1 MTNTGNN
8 IHSTFV
14 VKIDDDYKII
24 QSCNITKLQIE
35 QIIIS
40 YYTNLI
46 IEVFEFKINA
56 SDLLNQ
62 MIQSNSFLKVNII
75 DIEEFKLKLQ
85 QYDDVT
91 KYFNKHMDCKVS
103 DSTKVRVST
112 NVSDSTKVS
121 ATTKI
126 NDSDKINNIYD
137 SEKIIGY
144 SKRNNYHFIN
154 SNNSLL
160 DGGNHYNIYYNDQF
174 NNIIIVSENDDYI
187 YKNTKLSNYFPEL
200 KFLINSQLSE
210 KQLKEIKDLIGEIF
224 VNFEDAT
231 DKIDRI
237 LNEKVINSKL
247 TIDEIKKLINKYFT
261 LNSNIKDCV
270 KFTNILN
277 TINSEIKVSDSYV
290 NYIKRQLPHILLDIG
305 LQKKRNSDGIYWY
318 GLLVKTEQ
326 DKQGTPKKL
335 DPPKKLEK
343 SMHDYKPVTDL
354 DIENKINERNDMI
367 IMYDTIVT
375 TICDDSIRK

>member
-8 IHSTFV
+8 IHTTYV

-24 QSCNITKLQIE
+24 QNCNITKLQIE
-35 QIIIS
+35 KIIIS
-40 YYTNLI
+40 YYINLT
-46 IEVFEFKINA
+46 IEVFELKINTP
-56 SDLLNQ
+56 DLLNQ
-62 MIQSNSFLKVNII
+62 MIQSNSFFKVNII
-75 DIEEFKLKLQ
+75 DIEELKLKLQ

-91 KYFNKHMDCKVS
+91 KYFNKHMDCKV
-103 DSTKVRVST
+103 RVST

-126 NDSDKINNIYD
+126 NDYLNIDLHDSDKINNIYD

-144 SKRNNYHFIN
+144 SKSNNYQFTN

-160 DGGNHYNIYYNDQF
+160 EGGNHYNIYYNDQF
-174 NNIIIVSENDDYI
+174 NNIIIVLENDDYL
-187 YKNTKLSNYFPEL
+187 YRNAKLSNYFPEL

-210 KQLKEIKDLIGEIF
+210 EQLKEIKDLISEIF
-224 VNFEDAT
+224 VNFEDAK

-237 LNEKVINSKL
+237 INEKVINSKL

-261 LNSNIKDCV
+261 LNSNIKNCV

-277 TINSEIKVSDSYV
+277 TINSEIKVSDFYV

-318 GLLVKTEQ
+318 GLLVKTEK
-326 DKQGTPKKL
+326 DKQKNPKK
-335 DPPKKLEK
+335 PEK
-343 SMHDYKPVTDL
+343 SMLDYKPVTDL

-367 IMYDTIVT
+367 IMYDTIMT
-375 TICDDSIRK
+375 TVCDDNV